1 MRQINC
7 IIPIRVSISGSPED
21 LPDGLNDVELRS
33 SIAAGVQ
40 SRLHFAWEQLQKKYG
55 AIPPPQFHTPEIA
68 FSKDIPSEARLA
80 LRNIILRGIGDGIS
94 GRAHSSAQP
103 QFILADFKV
112 PSRNQKPVH
121 PWEITFKK
129 KFHIRL
135 RDYADLSAGWKD
147 VRARK
152 ARNEEL
158 DALYADRMDDVLT
171 ATAWVVTVK
180 KPMLVDDLTED
191 LTDLVQTLPDN
202 AGKFISWSWNVTD
215 GARLD
220 LANAAQGS
228 ELSDLP
234 SLYNNPGG
242 QLPDGRTFLYF
253 RGKLLF
259 VFLSLPSLELTTLVD
274 LQNPITVRVLL
285 RDLTPWI
292 NEPQFFEF
300 FRISWQQYVREFG
313 DNEAT
318 LTIQPFITNQK
329 ATAASLRYL
338 LREEVVDILAE
349 DQAVFGHLRILNAE
363 TVAQLPPPARTALLK
378 DWPSNSWTSVPGSQ
392 ANGIWEDGWTGAYI
406 HTIVGPSLDEPEV
419 SSYRPHARDAADKAI
434 EFLKNRENTYH
445 WPWRFLDFLVTEF
458 RTNTYRRNRT
468 PYVAF
473 QYFLKELEQ
482 RDGGRWFNEL
492 FDAIEAAHNGD
503 LYYFV
508 LQITQ
513 QTNYASHPRVVRNKQ
528 LFNARRRDYLANEY
542 DIVNKQIVLDKNP
555 SYRMGRGD
563 FLKALSRTEK
573 RIEPARL
580 AELQVAVD
588 RISKEF
594 LGKLLRGEDSNTY
607 SKEEFAQA
615 VLTQAAKEI
624 NLSNDDM
631 EKVTVTRRLK
641 FIDLDAK
648 NEGGIERFYI
658 TYEYYDQIEDEPLVL
673 VPNSRITV
681 TDSDLEFMLWS
692 WDFQKVAAFWDT
704 ASKVVTFGAVL
715 IIAWEIGAIAALVD
729 LAGGAAVVITS
740 VAISD
745 LIYLC
750 TAKHWTLEGFLFASL
765 EGYLFALG
773 FRFGGGVGNWVAER
787 IGAQSMEK
795 LVLGW
800 VLEKMTTGVVGG
812 ASSAFLITFS
822 TDILDILAGRRHG
835 FRSLGQYVRSM
846 EIGAAMGVLFEFG
859 SAPLQPLLRGLGR
872 QGAETV
878 GSILEKLKVEG
889 IGLKTWKG
897 LMDEALSKLS
907 GQLRNTLK
915 DLQVADVPAAFAA
928 RIAEISEGM
937 LTRLES
943 DILSRVARLRRINL
957 TPRATRGLEKLLNA
971 VGGQI
976 EDNELF
982 ALLNRLQSN
991 PAQLRQLFEA
1001 LESLD
1006 EASLKALSDPA
1017 KLNTFADSFAPKNL
1031 PAPPAH
1037 PKLPP
1042 PHTAP
1047 PKPEVH
1053 DDVKPA
1059 EENAAPGD
1067 KGAKPAETDNKT
1079 TTTPEPPKF
1088 KAMDDILKPDGS
1100 GFLDP
1105 KLDAAY
1111 KNYRVRKIRA
1121 GEEPAGA
1128 EDWARRQ
1135 ATGESRQALERELGP
1150 DFARQGGTE
1159 NRIKLADVPRPAGLS
1174 EARLQEAI
1182 TKLRSRLSKVFERL
1196 KNLKDQGIADG
1207 TVNSGHFNIGKG
1219 NVGEVLSEP
1228 AQESV
1233 LAQIR
1238 KTHPKAEII
1247 TGVKIRVMRTGGLS
1261 ETKLFTDNLVGT
1273 FSGENLTVHGK
1284 FEVKSGSRGGADAT
1298 TQVFDWVEDRLTDG
1312 SQLLIPGHTP
1322 ITWHPLTAG
1331 GPEVVGLAKAD
1342 AFLITPKGSEFYGLQ
1357 SGDQTVGTLFKEGNR
1372 IALPYTAS
1380 ELDYITRVIIET
1392 LAEP

>member
-7 IIPIRVSISGSPED
+7 IVPIRVSISGSPED
-21 LPDGLNDVELRS
+21 LPDGLNDAEVRS
-33 SIAAGVQ
+33 SITAGVQ
-40 SRLHFAWEQLQKKYG
+40 SRLHFAGEQLQKKYG
-55 AIPPPQFHTPEIA
+55 SIPAPQFHPPEIA
-68 FSKDIPSEARLA
+68 FSKEISSEARLA
-80 LRNIILRGIGDGIS
+80 LRNTILRGIADGIS

-103 QFILADFKV
+103 QFLLADFKV
-112 PSRNQKPVH
+112 PARNQKPAQ
-121 PWEITFKK
+121 PWEISFKK

-147 VRARK
+147 ARARK
-152 ARNEEL
+152 PRNEEL
-158 DALYADRMDDVLT
+158 EALYADRMDDVLT

-191 LTDLVQTLPDN
+191 LTDLVQTLPEN

-220 LANAAQGS
+220 LANAAQGG
-228 ELSDLP
+228 ELSNLP
-234 SLYNNPGG
+234 SLYNNTGG
-242 QLPDGRTFLYF
+242 RLPDGSTFLYYK
-253 RGKLLF
+253 GKLLF
-259 VFLSLPSLELTTLVD
+259 VFLSLPSIQLTTLVD
-274 LQNPITVRVLL
+274 LENPITVRVLL

-300 FRISWQQYVREFG
+300 FKISWQQYIREFG
-313 DNEAT
+313 DNQAI

-338 LREEVVDILAE
+338 LREEVVDILSE
-349 DQAVFGHLRILNAE
+349 DQAVFGHLRIVNAE
-363 TVAQLPPPARTALLK
+363 TVALLPPPARTALLK
-378 DWPSNSWTSVPGSQ
+378 DWPSNSWTTVPDSQ
-392 ANGIWEDGWTGAYI
+392 ADGVWEDGWTGAYI
-406 HTIVGPSLDEPEV
+406 HTIVGPSLDEREV
-419 SSYRPHARDAADKAI
+419 THYRPQARNAADKAI
-434 EFLKNRENTYH
+434 EFLKTRESVYH
-445 WPWRFLDFLVTEF
+445 WPWKFLDFLVTEF
-458 RTNTYRRNRT
+458 RTNTYRRSRT
-468 PYVAF
+468 PYLAF

-492 FDAIEAAHNGD
+492 FDAIEGAHNGD

-513 QTNYASHPRVVRNKQ
+513 ETSYASHPRVVRNKQ
-528 LFNARRRDYLANEY
+528 LFNARRRDYLTNEY
-542 DIVNKQIVLDKNP
+542 DIVNKEIVLDKNP
-555 SYRMGRGD
+555 SHRMRRGD
-563 FLKALSRTEK
+563 FLKSLSRTEK

-588 RISKEF
+588 RVSQEF
-594 LGKLLRGEDSNTY
+594 LGKLLRGEDTKTY

-615 VLTQAAKEI
+615 ILAQAAKEI

-631 EKVTVTRRLK
+631 EKVTVRRWLR
-641 FIDLDAK
+641 FIDLDRK
-648 NEGGIERFYI
+648 MEGGIERFYI
-658 TYEYYDQIEDEPLVL
+658 TYEYYDQIEDEPAALVEG
-673 VPNSRITV
+673 SRIQV
-681 TDSDLEFMLWS
+681 SDSDFEFMLWS
-692 WDFQKVAAFWDT
+692 WDFQEVAAFWDT

-715 IIAWEIGAIAALVD
+715 IIAWEIGAIAVLVD
-729 LAGGAAVVITS
+729 LAGGGTVVASSI
-740 VAISD
+740 VISE

-750 TAKHWTLEGFLFASL
+750 TAKHYSVEGFFVAAL
-765 EGYLFALG
+765 EGYIFALG
-773 FRFGGGVGNWVAER
+773 FRFGGGVGNLVAER

-795 LVLGW
+795 LILGW
-800 VLEKMTTGVVGG
+800 VLEKITTGIVGG
-812 ASSAFLITFS
+812 ATSAFLITFS
-822 TDILDILAGRRHG
+822 TDILDILAGRRKG
-835 FRSLGQYVRSM
+835 FRSLGEYVRSM

-859 SAPLQPLLRGLGR
+859 SAPLQPILRGLGR

-878 GSILEKLKVEG
+878 GSILEKLRVEG

-915 DLQVADVPAAFAA
+915 DLKFADVPAAFAA
-928 RIAEISEGM
+928 RIAEMSEAM

-976 EDNELF
+976 EDEELF

-1006 EASLKALSDPA
+1006 EASLKALSHPD
-1017 KLNTFADSFAPKNL
+1017 KLNAFADSFAPKTL
-1031 PAPPAH
+1031 PAH

-1042 PHTAP
+1042 PRPAP

-1053 DDVKPA
+1053 DDVKPN
-1059 EENAAPGD
+1059 EEKAVPDD
-1067 KGAKPAETDNKT
+1067 KGEKSAESSDKT

-1088 KAMDDILKPDGS
+1088 KAIDDILKPDRT

-1111 KNYRVRKIRA
+1111 KDYRARKIRA

-1135 ATGESRQALERELGP
+1135 ATGEPRKALERELGP
-1150 DFARQGGTE
+1150 DFARQGGTA

-1174 EARLQEAI
+1174 EARLQEAL

-1228 AQESV
+1228 AQEAV
-1233 LAQIR
+1233 LTQLR
-1238 KTHPKAEII
+1238 KIHPKAEII
-1247 TGVKIRVMRTGGLS
+1247 TGVKIRVMGAGGPS
-1261 ETKLFTDNLVGT
+1261 EAKLFTDNLIGT
-1273 FSGENLTVHGK
+1273 FSGKNLTVHGK

-1312 SQLLIPGHTP
+1312 SQLLIPGHAP
-1322 ITWHPLTAG
+1322 ITWHPLTGG
-1331 GPEVVGLAKAD
+1331 GPEVVGLANAD
-1342 AFLITPKGSEFYGLQ
+1342 AFLITPQGAESYGLR
-1357 SGDQTVGTLFKEGNR
+1357 SGDQTIGTLFKEGNR